1 MLRTLSNIF
10 VIEWNYS
17 LEGVF
22 SLLLSTEA
30 RSLAFTDV
38 GVLGNVNKASGGG
51 EFHWGWNLGS
61 VKIWNIMGTQ
71 QMLINTSFY
80 CWDKVGLIWV

>member
-51 EFHWGWNLGS
+51 GNSIGDG
-61 VKIWNIMGTQ
+61 I
-71 QMLINTSFY
+71 
-80 CWDKVGLIWV
+80 